1 MKRNQLALV
10 FLTVLTMLAV
20 WYFKTPSASPND
32 DDGSI
37 IVSTVTTEKE
47 KFQSM
52 RDAVRKERSAT
63 IETLNAIIADEES
76 SLVSINMAL
85 KEKAE
90 LSSLNELEVLLET
103 KVINLGYS
111 DAFVHSSTYGVEVI
125 VVSNSSDA
133 MDALDIINTIYESL
147 DDADNIVV
155 NFMTTDEI
163 NKL

>member
-20 WYFKTPSASPND
+20 WYFKTPSATPD
-32 DDGSI
+32 DEDGSI

-47 KFQSM
+47 KFQTM
-52 RDAVRKERSAT
+52 RDAVRKERNAT
-63 IETLNAIIADEES
+63 IENLNAIIADEDS
-76 SLVSINMAL
+76 SLVSINLAL

-111 DAFVHSSTYGVEVI
+111 DAFVHSSVYGVEVI

-133 MDALDIINTIYESL
+133 LAALDIINTIHESL
-147 DDADNIVV
+147 DDAENVVV

>member
-1 MKRNQLALV
+1 M
-10 FLTVLTMLAV
+10 
-20 WYFKTPSASPND
+20 
-32 DDGSI
+32 
-37 IVSTVTTEKE
+37 TTEKE
-47 KFQSM
+47 KFQAM
-52 RDAVRKERSAT
+52 RDVVRKERSAT
-63 IETLNAIIADEES
+63 IETLNAIIADEDS

-147 DDADNIVV
+147 DDADNVVV